1 MTRLEISFFVCETGT
16 RVKEVTI
23 SDLISNQNSKVI
35 QSTSTYIHIPVL
47 SLDSLNI
54 KLLSEAS
61 FNNLTNGASQGGY
74 PAGNYMFKVNNRN
87 SRTRCELCSK
97 LTIKTPERRHR

>member
-1 MTRLEISFFVCETGT
+1 MTRLEISFFVCEIST
-16 RVKEVTI
+16 RVKEATI

-35 QSTSTYIHIPVL
+35 QSTATYIHIPVL

-61 FNNLTNGASQGGY
+61 FNNLTNGASQGDY

-97 LTIKTPERRHR
+97 VTIKTPERRHR